1 MYKQIHLCTS
11 VHACAHLARA
21 FYAKGQVLPVPLGTG
36 WQDGTG
42 QAGWGQETQGTAVPD
57 LGRPNAQ
64 PMRLIP
70 LTFVGPVETVLPIE
84 DTALSMVLQVGHG
97 QEGGSQAP

>member
-1 MYKQIHLCTS
+1 MPRDKCCPYPWHW
-11 VHACAHLARA
+11 LA
-21 FYAKGQVLPVPLGTG
+21 G
-36 WQDGTG
+36 WDQGRQDGARKPRALLFLT
-42 QAGWGQETQGTAVPD
+42 